1 MVKPTK
7 SGRMVERRDQ
17 VLIGRLSPLP
27 RTFSTLP
34 NRWWSTNGPFLIER
48 PMSYPLFLVAA
59 IDDHAAGA
67 FVLACAIALGER
79 APGADRIPARGG
91 LAFAAAVGVVDRV
104 HGHAAHGRAYAAP
117 AHATGLAHRFQRM
130 LFIADFADGGA
141 ALDVHLAHF
150 AGAQA
155 KLGVTALAR
164 EELHRGAGRARN
176 LHAFAG
182 QHLDA
187 MHGGADRNIAQRQ
200 GIARLDWR
208 FRTRHE
214 LHAHRDALGRDDV
227 AALAVRIAQQGQ
239 IGAAIRIV
247 FQALD
252 LGRDSVL
259 GALEIDDAV
268 LLLVATALMAHGDM
282 AVVVA
287 SGALGL
293 RFEQGGVGLALVQ
306 VGVDDLDQ
314 GAAAR

>member
-1 MVKPTK
+1 
-7 SGRMVERRDQ
+7 
-17 VLIGRLSPLP
+17 
-27 RTFSTLP
+27 
-34 NRWWSTNGPFLIER
+34 
-48 PMSYPLFLVAA
+48 
-59 IDDHAAGA
+59 
-67 FVLACAIALGER
+67 
-79 APGADRIPARGG
+79 
-91 LAFAAAVGVVDRV
+91 
-104 HGHAAHGRAYAAP
+104 
-117 AHATGLAHRFQRM
+117 M

-155 KLGVTALAR
+155 QLGVTALAR
-164 EELHRGAGRARN
+164 EELHRGAGRARD
-176 LHAFAG
+176 LRAFAG

-200 GIARLDWR
+200 GIARLDRR

-227 AALAVRIAQQGQ
+227 AALAVRVAQQGQ
-239 IGAAIRIV
+239 VGAAVRIV

-252 LGRDSVL
+252 LGRDAVL

-268 LLLVATALMAHGDM
+268 MLLVATALVAHGDM

-287 SGALGL
+287 PGALGL
-293 RFEQGGVGLALVQ
+293 RFEQRGVGLALVQ